1 MISNPT
7 PSAPVETIGERLENA
22 LGSVPE
28 LENAAI
34 HPRIEGGRVTL
45 EGTVDCDRDR
55 ILASRA
61 AWSVD
66 GVRMVEDN
74 LRVVRPEPAG

>member
-1 MISNPT
+1 M
-7 PSAPVETIGERLENA
+7 
-22 LGSVPE
+22 
-28 LENAAI
+28 
-34 HPRIEGGRVTL
+34 TL

-61 AWSVD
+61 ASNVN

-74 LRVVRPEPAG
+74 LRVVRPEPAA